1 MLQLVIDLPLLLV
14 VSLVVVLTVISAE
27 IQRRLG
33 VPQVLGFILTGIVL
47 GPLFLGLIDERLLAL
62 SPVVT
67 AVALGFIGYNI
78 GNELKFNK
86 VRQQSRNL
94 LPIILAE
101 SLGSALLVFT
111 LVFFWLRDPIPAIL
125 LAGLASATA
134 PAATADVIWE
144 FKSHG
149 PVTDA
154 VMFTLIIDDV
164 IAIILTSITMS
175 IVLLFLVPV
184 VLPLPLLFAAPV
196 IEIGLSLAL
205 GVGVGFLLVFV
216 LKRVEDHARYI
227 LLLVSVILLV
237 IGIAEFF
244 HFSSLLTCMILGIV
258 VGNRIPKEAQEL
270 SNEAEKITSPIILF
284 FFVLFGAGMVDP
296 AVIAIGG
303 IFIVT
308 TTILYVIGR
317 GIAKYFGTRL
327 AANIGDN
334 PQTIKHYLGL
344 CLFSQAGVAVGLSVV
359 IADRLNQLGFPNY
372 AFLIVGV
379 IGISTLIFQISG
391 PLALK
396 FAIHRAGEANSNCD
410 QSPRDQNTTGK
421 NGSLN

>member
-47 GPLFLGLIDERLLAL
+47 GPILFGLIDERLLAL

-78 GNELKFNK
+78 GNELKFKK

-144 FKSHG
+144 FKSRG

-175 IVLLFLVPV
+175 TVLLFLVPAL
-184 VLPLPLLFAAPV
+184 LPLPLLFAAPV
-196 IEIGLSLAL
+196 IEISLSLIL
-205 GVGVGFLLVFV
+205 GAGVGFLLVFV
-216 LKRVEDHARYI
+216 LKRVEDHGRYI

-317 GIAKYFGTRL
+317 GMAKYFGTRL

-334 PQTIKHYLGL
+334 PQTIKRYLGL

>member
-1 MLQLVIDLPLLLV
+1 MLQLVIDLSLLLV
-14 VSLVVVLTVISAE
+14 VSLVIVLTVISAE

-33 VPQVLGFILTGIVL
+33 IPQVLGFILSGIVL
-47 GPLFLGLIDERLLAL
+47 GPLVLGLIDERLLAL

-78 GNELKFNK
+78 GNELKFK
-86 VRQQSRNL
+86 TIRQQSRNL
-94 LPIILAE
+94 LPIIFAE
-101 SLGSALLVFT
+101 SLGSALVVFC

-144 FKSHG
+144 FESGG

-175 IVLLFLVPV
+175 IVLFFLVPV

-196 IEIGLSLAL
+196 IDISMSLVL
-205 GVGVGFLLVFV
+205 GAGVGFLLAFV
-216 LKRVEDHARYI
+216 LERVEDHGRYI
-227 LLLVSVILLV
+227 LLLVSVILLI

-244 HFSSLLTCMILGIV
+244 HFSSLLSCMILGIV

-270 SNEAEKITSPIILF
+270 SYEAEKITSPVILF
-284 FFVLFGAGMVDP
+284 FFVLFGAGMIDP
-296 AVIAIGG
+296 AVITIGG
-303 IFIVT
+303 IFIVST
-308 TTILYVIGR
+308 AILYVIGR
-317 GIAKYFGTRL
+317 GLTKYFGTRF

-334 PQTIKHYLGL
+334 PPTVKRYLGL

-359 IADRLNQLGFPNY
+359 IADRLNQLGFSY
-372 AFLIVGV
+372 YGFLIVGV
-379 IGISTLIFQISG
+379 IGISTLIFQILG
-391 PLALK
+391 PLTLK
-396 FAIHRAGEANSNCD
+396 FAIHRAGEANNNCD
-410 QSPRDQNTTGK
+410 QNLMDQNAAGK
-421 NGSLN
+421 NDTLN

>member
-33 VPQVLGFILTGIVL
+33 IPQVLGFILTGIFL
-47 GPLFLGLIDERLLAL
+47 GPLLLGLIDERLLAL

-78 GNELKFNK
+78 GNELKFSK
-86 VRQQSRNL
+86 IRQQSRNL
-94 LPIILAE
+94 IPIILAE
-101 SLGSALLVFT
+101 SLGSALLVFC

-144 FKSHG
+144 FKSRG

-175 IVLLFLVPV
+175 IVLLFIAPV
-184 VLPLPLLFAAPV
+184 VLPLPFLIAAPV
-196 IEIGLSLAL
+196 IEISMSLAL
-205 GVGVGFLLVFV
+205 GAGVGFLLAFG
-216 LKRVEDHARYI
+216 LSRVEDHGRYI

-237 IGIAEFF
+237 IGVAEFF
-244 HFSSLLTCMILGIV
+244 HFSSLLSCMILGIV
-258 VGNRIPKEAQEL
+258 IGNRVPKQAQEL
-270 SNEAEKITSPIILF
+270 SHEAEKIISPVILF
-284 FFVLFGAGMVDP
+284 FFVLFGAGMIDP
-296 AVIAIGG
+296 VVITIGG
-303 IFIVT
+303 LFIVT
-308 TTILYVIGR
+308 TTILYVMGR
-317 GIAKYFGTRL
+317 GLAKYFGTRL
-327 AANIGDN
+327 VATLGDN
-334 PQTIKHYLGL
+334 PPSVKRYLGL

-359 IADRLNQLGFPNY
+359 IAEQLNQLGFPSY
-372 AFLIVGV
+372 AFLIIGV
-379 IGISTLIFQISG
+379 IGISTLIFQIFG

-396 FAIHRAGEANSNCD
+396 FAIHRAGEANSN
-410 QSPRDQNTTGK
+410 SDQNLINPG
-421 NGSLN
+421 

>member
-27 IQRRLG
+27 IQSRLG
-33 VPQVLGFILTGIVL
+33 IPQVLGFILTGIVL

-67 AVALGFIGYNI
+67 TVALGFIGYNI

-86 VRQQSRNL
+86 IGKQSRNL
-94 LPIILAE
+94 IPIILAE
-101 SLGSALLVFT
+101 SLGSALLVFC
-111 LVFFWLRDPIPAIL
+111 LVYFWLHDPIPAIL

-144 FKSHG
+144 FKSRG

-184 VLPLPLLFAAPV
+184 VLPLPLIIAAPV
-196 IEIGLSLAL
+196 IEISMSLVLGA
-205 GVGVGFLLVFV
+205 GVGSILAFV

-237 IGIAEFF
+237 IGIAEFL
-244 HFSSLLTCMILGIV
+244 HFSSLLSCMILGIV
-258 VGNRIPKEAQEL
+258 VGNRIPNEAQDL
-270 SNEAEKITSPIILF
+270 GHEAEKIISPVILF

-296 AVIAIGG
+296 AVITIGG
-303 IFIVT
+303 VFIVT
-308 TTILYVIGR
+308 TTILYVTGR
-317 GIAKYFGTRL
+317 GIMKYFGTRF

-334 PQTIKHYLGL
+334 PPTVKRYLGL

-379 IGISTLIFQISG
+379 IGISTLIFQIFG

-396 FAIHRAGEANSNCD
+396 FAIHRAGEANNNNE
-410 QSPRDQNTTGK
+410 QNLMDKNANGK
-421 NGSLN
+421 NGILN